1 MKRESCLPLLAAV
14 CLLLVSCAPKARH
27 FELGGNPIITHM
39 YSADPSAHVFGDS
52 LYVYPS
58 HDRDMARGFDM
69 EDYHVYVTGDMNSIM
84 AGLCCGNPP

>member
-1 MKRESCLPLLAAV
+1 MKRESRLPLLAAAV
-14 CLLLVSCAPKARH
+14 SLLLVSCAPKTRH

-58 HDRDMARGFDM
+58 HDRDMARASTWRITM
-69 EDYHVYVTGDMNSIM
+69 SM
-84 AGLCCGNPP
+84 